1 MNISLTSELKKLIE
15 EQVKKGRYSSVSEMV
30 GEALRLLWE
39 RDRIREK
46 RLAQLREKI
55 RVGIEAADRG
65 ELVDGEEVFDEIEED
80 ICRIEAQMQQAEGAK

>member
-1 MNISLTSELKKLIE
+1 MNISLTSELERLIQ
-15 EQVKKGRYSSVSEMV
+15 EQVKKGKYSSASEMV

-39 RDRIREK
+39 RDLLKEK
-46 RLAQLREKI
+46 RLAQLKEKI

-80 ICRIEAQMQQAEGAK
+80 ICRIEAQMQQAEGVK